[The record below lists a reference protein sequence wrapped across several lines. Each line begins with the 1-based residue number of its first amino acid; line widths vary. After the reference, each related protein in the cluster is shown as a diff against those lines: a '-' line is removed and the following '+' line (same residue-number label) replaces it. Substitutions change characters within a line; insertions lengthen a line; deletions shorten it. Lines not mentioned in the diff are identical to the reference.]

1 MSLKDAVVKARIE
14 PDLKR
19 ESEAILARLG
29 MNTTDAI
36 RMFFTQIRLQQGLP
50 FSIRIPNAETQA
62 AMNELEAGRG
72 ERVSSVDALFDDL
85 GD

>member
-14 PDLKR
+14 PELKL

-36 RMFFTQIRLQQGLP
+36 RIFFAQIRLQQGLP
-50 FSIRIPNAETQA
+50 FSVRIPNAETQA
-62 AMNELEAGRG
+62 AINELESGHG
-72 ERVSSVDALFDDL
+72 ETVDSIDALFENIED
-85 GD
+85 

>member
-36 RMFFTQIRLQQGLP
+36 RMFFAQIRLQQGLP
-50 FSIRIPNAETQA
+50 FSVRIPNAKTQSA
-62 AMNELEAGRG
+62 IDELEAGQ
-72 ERVSSVDALFDDL
+72 
-85 GD
+85 GDTTHE